1 MYCSFAINAECCFFF
16 LFQTQ
21 KELSTSEQ
29 HFESSSCIFFFFL
42 DSIYIKPAKLKK
54 WRQIRSGNRIVRFY
68 ILFSMISKPAAGN
81 YDLAGRSGY
90 SCDRLS
96 QHLLLVLFCC
106 VWCYHPD
113 SDLFMQVN
121 FCKTE

>member
-16 LFQTQ
+16 FFKHRKNCQP
-21 KELSTSEQ
+21 LSNILRALAV
-29 HFESSSCIFFFFL
+29 FFFFFL